1 MDAGGSGMNTWIA
14 CILSFIAGANFG
26 FLMAALCTAAKK
38 SDDAAERAYRKLKAM
53 Q

>member
-1 MDAGGSGMNTWIA
+1 MNIWIA
-14 CILSFIAGANFG
+14 CILAFIAGANLG
-26 FLMAALCTAAKK
+26 FLTAALMTSAKK